1 MARLIPNIQ
10 VSEINLKPERD
21 VARALVEQLPNEV
34 IVYHSYPWLR
44 ADRNDRTGNVTL
56 QQGEADFLILWPDRG
71 FLVLEVKGGEITYD
85 SETRKWNRVG
95 GRYQIKDPFEQANG
109 SLHYLIDKVKK
120 QVYFGNNPD
129 FTYGY
134 SVVFP
139 DCVYSG
145 DVPPGSDSSI
155 ILSANDLLK
164 IDEKISRALNHWCR
178 GQSHKGIPE
187 ANINQIKQVILPVF
201 KLLPVLFRTIEDQE
215 EKLFRLTED
224 QLKLLDFLRNQPRVA
239 IEGVAGS
246 GKTMLAK
253 AQAEYF
259 ASRNKTTLFLCYNK
273 VLAQWL
279 QDTLPEEYTDLVK
292 VVHFHKLAK
301 DWCKKANV
309 EFKPDSSD
317 EFWRHEAADLLGD
330 AIDLLPDEKFDA
342 IVVDEAQDFFA
353 DWWLPIEM
361 LDKQEGEGLLYV
373 FYDPEQNLYNKD
385 GVSIPPLGNPFSLP
399 TNCRNTKSIAKTCG
413 DILHKDIATH
423 QRSPEGLTT
432 EIIQETTLDKI
443 VKQLNAWIKEWVK
456 KEHIKSSQIVVLA
469 PSVKS
474 KSSLEYRE
482 HLSKVSITEN
492 IHDWQANKGFLF
504 STIRSFKGLEAD
516 FVILIDIPEPD
527 KHPIFSK
534 SDFYVAC
541 SRAKHVLKIITSVK
555 PDILLSNM
563 DNS

>member
-1 MARLIPNIQ
+1 MARLIPNLQ
-10 VSEINLKPERD
+10 VNEIDLKPERD

-44 ADRNDRTGNVTL
+44 SDRNDRTGNVTL

-71 FLVLEVKGGEITYD
+71 FLVLEVKGGEINYD
-85 SETRKWNRVG
+85 SYTREWNRVG
-95 GRYQIKDPFEQANG
+95 GRYQIKDPFEQASG
-109 SLHYLIDKVKK
+109 SLHYLINKIKEL
-120 QVYFGNNPD
+120 VYFGNNPD

-134 SVVFP
+134 AVVFP

-155 ILSANDLLK
+155 ILSANDLVK

-178 GQSHKGIPE
+178 GQVHRGIP
-187 ANINQIKQVILPVF
+187 ASNLNRVKQVILPVF

-224 QLKLLDFLRNQPRVA
+224 QLKLLDFLLNQPRVA

-253 AQAEYF
+253 AQVEYF
-259 ASRNKTTLFLCYNK
+259 ASENKKTLFLCYNK
-273 VLAQWL
+273 TLAQWL
-279 QDTLPEEYTDLVK
+279 QDTMPEEYTNLVE

-301 DWCKKANV
+301 EWCKKAHI

-317 EFWRHEAADLLGD
+317 EFWKHEAADLLAD

-342 IVVDEAQDFFA
+342 IVIDEAQDFYA
-353 DWWLPIEM
+353 DWWYPIEL
-361 LDKQEGEGLLYV
+361 LDKQEDDGLLYV

-385 GVSIPPLGNPFSLP
+385 GISIPPLGNPFPLP
-399 TNCRNTKSIAKTCG
+399 TNCRNTKAIAKTCG
-413 DILHKDIATH
+413 DILHKEITTH
-423 QRSPEGLTT
+423 QRAPKGLNT
-432 EIIQETTLDKI
+432 EIIQETTVDEI
-443 VKQLNAWIKEWVK
+443 VKRLNTWIKEWVK
-456 KEHIKSSQIVVLA
+456 KEHIKPSQVVVLA
-469 PSVKS
+469 PSIKS
-474 KSSLEYRE
+474 KSSLHYRD
-482 HLSKVSITEN
+482 HLSKISITEN
-492 IHDWQANKGFLF
+492 IQDWQANKGILF

-527 KHPIFSK
+527 THPIFSK

-541 SRAKHVLKIITSVK
+541 SRAKHVLKIVTSVK
-555 PDILLSNM
+555 HTVLLSDM
-563 DNS
+563 ESS